1 MELDIRIDDRLAKVK
16 LISRNHSHV
25 VVEVD
30 GFAYRLDLRM
40 VEDHV
45 YSVLH
50 EGKSHNIEIIPGESI
65 KKYFVN
71 TIYRNY
77 DLEIIDAESRYL
89 QNRNKNNQANE
100 QNVISTP
107 MPGKI
112 VRINVEVGQ
121 KVAASDT
128 LIVVSAMKMESEY
141 KAGREAVIKKIMVNE
156 GDTVKGHQPLII
168 LE

>member
-1 MELDIRIDDRLAKVK
+1 MELNIKLDNRLAKVK
-16 LISRNHSHV
+16 LIAQNQNQV

-30 GFAYRLDLRM
+30 GFVYNLDVLM
-40 VEDHV
+40 VEDNV

-50 EGKSHNIEIIPGESI
+50 NGKSHNIEIIPGESV

-71 TIYRNY
+71 TTYRNF
-77 DLEIIDAESRYL
+77 DLEVIDAESRYL
-89 QNRNKNNQANE
+89 QSRNKNDQNNE
-100 QNVISTP
+100 QNLISTP

-112 VRINVEVGQ
+112 VRIPVKEGQ
-121 KVAASDT
+121 KVAANDT
-128 LIVVSAMKMESEY
+128 VIVVSAMKMESEY
-141 KAGREAVIKKIMVNE
+141 KAGREAIIKKILVNE

>member
-1 MELDIRIDDRLAKVK
+1 MELDIKLDKRLARVK
-16 LISRNHSHV
+16 LISRNKNHV
-25 VVEVD
+25 VVDVD
-30 GFAYRLDLRM
+30 GFAYRLDVHM

-50 EGKSHNIEIIPGESI
+50 EGKSHNIEIIPGETN

-71 TIYRNY
+71 TIYKNY
-77 DLEIIDAESRYL
+77 DLEIVDAESRYL
-89 QNRNKNNQANE
+89 QNRNKNDLNNE

-112 VRINVEVGQ
+112 VRIPVKVGQ
-121 KVAASDT
+121 KVAANDT
-128 LIVVSAMKMESEY
+128 VIVISAMKMESEY
-141 KAGREAVIKKIMVNE
+141 KAGREAVIKKIMVKE
-156 GDTVKGHQPLII
+156 GDTVTGHQPLIT

>member
-1 MELDIRIDDRLAKVK
+1 MELDIKLDKRLAKVK
-16 LISRNHSHV
+16 LVSRTENEVSV
-25 VVEVD
+25 DVD
-30 GFAYRLDLRM
+30 GSIYKVDIRM

-50 EGKSHNIEIIPGESI
+50 EGKSHNIEIIPGDNN
-65 KKYFVN
+65 KKYYVN
-71 TIYRNY
+71 TIYGNY

-89 QNRNKNNQANE
+89 QNRNKNDQSNDLNI
-100 QNVISTP
+100 ISTP

-112 VRINVEVGQ
+112 VRIPVKQGQ

-141 KAGREAVIKKIMVNE
+141 KAGRDAVIKKIMVKE
-156 GDTVKGHQPLII
+156 GDTVKGHQPLIM

>member
-1 MELDIRIDDRLAKVK
+1 MELEIRLDKRLAKVK
-16 LISRNHSHV
+16 LISRNQDQV
-25 VVEVD
+25 VVDVD
-30 GFAYRLDLRM
+30 GHLYELDVRM

-50 EGKSHNIEIIPGESI
+50 NGRSHNIEIIPGETQ

-71 TIYRNY
+71 TVNKNY
-77 DLEIIDAESRYL
+77 DLEIIDAETRYL
-89 QNRNKNNQANE
+89 QNRNKNDQNNE
-100 QNVISTP
+100 HNVISTP

-112 VRINVEVGQ
+112 VRIPVKEGQNVT
-121 KVAASDT
+121 ATDT

-141 KAGREAVIKKIMVNE
+141 KAGRDAVIKKILVKE

>member
-1 MELDIRIDDRLAKVK
+1 MELNIKLDNRLAKVK
-16 LISRNHSHV
+16 LISQNQNQV
-25 VVEVD
+25 VVDVD
-30 GFAYRLDLRM
+30 GFVYNLDVQM
-40 VEDHV
+40 VEDNV

-50 EGKSHNIEIIPGESI
+50 NGKSHNIEIIPGESG

-71 TIYRNY
+71 TIYRNF

-89 QNRNKNNQANE
+89 QSRNKNDQNNE
-100 QNVISTP
+100 LNLISTP

-112 VRINVEVGQ
+112 VRIPVKEGQ
-121 KVAASDT
+121 KVAANDT
-128 LIVVSAMKMESEY
+128 VIVVSAMKMESEY
-141 KAGREAVIKKIMVNE
+141 KAGREAVIKKILVNE

>member
-1 MELDIRIDDRLAKVK
+1 MELDIKINNRIARVK
-16 LISRNHSHV
+16 LVSRNQDHV
-25 VVEVD
+25 VVDVD
-30 GFAYRLDLRM
+30 GHSYRVDVRM

-50 EGKSHNIEIIPGESI
+50 DGKSHNIEIIPGDTQ

-71 TIYRNY
+71 TIYRNF
-77 DLEIIDAESRYL
+77 DVEIIDAESRYL
-89 QNRNKNNQANE
+89 QNRNKGELNNE

-112 VRINVEVGQ
+112 VRINVKPGQ
-121 KVAASDT
+121 KVAANDT

-141 KAGREAVIKKIMVNE
+141 KAGREAVIKKIMVKE

>member
-1 MELDIRIDDRLAKVK
+1 MELNVKLDKRLAKVK
-16 LISRNHSHV
+16 LISRNQDHV
-25 VVEVD
+25 VVDVD
-30 GFAYRLDLRM
+30 GFAYRLDVRM

-50 EGKSHNIEIIPGESI
+50 EGKSHNIEIIPGETI
-65 KKYFVN
+65 KKYYVN
-71 TIYRNY
+71 TIYKNF

-89 QNRNKNNQANE
+89 QNRNKSDLNND
-100 QNVISTP
+100 QNIISTP

-112 VRINVEVGQ
+112 VRINIKVGQ
-121 KVAASDT
+121 KVAANDT

-141 KAGREAVIKKIMVNE
+141 KAGREAVIKKIMVKE

>member
-1 MELDIRIDDRLAKVK
+1 MELDIKLDKRLAKVK
-16 LISRNHSHV
+16 LISRNRNHIV
-25 VVEVD
+25 VDVD
-30 GFAYRLDLRM
+30 GLAYRLDVHL

-50 EGKSHNIEIIPGESI
+50 EGKSHNIEIIPGENN

-71 TIYRNY
+71 TIYKNY
-77 DLEIIDAESRYL
+77 VLEVVDAESRYL
-89 QNRNKNNQANE
+89 QNRSKNDQSND
-100 QNVISTP
+100 QNIISTP

-112 VRINVEVGQ
+112 VRINVKPGQ
-121 KVAASDT
+121 KVAANDT

-141 KAGREAVIKKIMVNE
+141 KAGREAVIKKIMVKE
-156 GDTVKGHQPLII
+156 GDTVTGHQPLII

>member
-1 MELDIRIDDRLAKVK
+1 MELDIKLDKRLARVK
-16 LISRNHSHV
+16 LISRNQNQV
-25 VVEVD
+25 VVDVD
-30 GFAYRLDLRM
+30 GLAYRLDVHM

-50 EGKSHNIEIIPGESI
+50 EGKSHNIEIIPGENN
-65 KKYFVN
+65 KKYYVN
-71 TIYRNY
+71 TIYKNY
-77 DLEIIDAESRYL
+77 DLEIVDAESRYL
-89 QNRNKNNQANE
+89 QNRNKNDLNNE

-112 VRINVEVGQ
+112 VRIPVKVGQ
-121 KVAASDT
+121 KVAANDT

-141 KAGREAVIKKIMVNE
+141 KAGREAVIKKIMVKE
-156 GDTVKGHQPLII
+156 GDTVTGHQPLIT

>member
-1 MELDIRIDDRLAKVK
+1 MELDIKLDKRLARVK
-16 LISRNHSHV
+16 LVSRNRDHV
-25 VVEVD
+25 VVNVD
-30 GFAYRLDLRM
+30 GFAYRLDIRM

-50 EGKSHNIEIIPGESI
+50 EGKSHNIEIIPGENP

-71 TIYRNY
+71 TIHRNY

-89 QNRNKNNQANE
+89 QNRNKNDLNNE

-107 MPGKI
+107 MPGKV
-112 VRINVEVGQ
+112 VRIPVKVGQ
-121 KVAASDT
+121 NVAANDT
-128 LIVVSAMKMESEY
+128 VIVVSAMKMESEY
-141 KAGREAVIKKIMVNE
+141 KAGRDAIIKKIMVKE
-156 GDTVKGHQPLII
+156 GDTVTGHQPLIT

>member
-1 MELDIRIDDRLAKVK
+1 MELNIKLDNRLAKVK
-16 LISRNHSHV
+16 LISQNQNQV

-30 GFAYRLDLRM
+30 GFVYNLDVQM
-40 VEDHV
+40 VEDSV

-50 EGKSHNIEIIPGESI
+50 DGKSHNIEIIPGESV

-71 TIYRNY
+71 TIYRNF

-89 QNRNKNNQANE
+89 QNRNKNDQNNE
-100 QNVISTP
+100 KNLISTP

-112 VRINVEVGQ
+112 VRIPVKEGQ

-128 LIVVSAMKMESEY
+128 VIVVSAMKMESEY
-141 KAGREAVIKKIMVNE
+141 KAGREAVIKKILVNE

>member
-1 MELDIRIDDRLAKVK
+1 MELEIKLDKRIAKVK
-16 LISRNHSHV
+16 LISRNEDQV
-25 VVEVD
+25 VVDVD
-30 GFAYRLDLRM
+30 GFAYNIDIRM

-50 EGKSHNIEIIPGESI
+50 EGKSHNIEIIPGETI
-65 KKYFVN
+65 KKYYVN

-89 QNRNKNNQANE
+89 QNRNKNDLSNDQD
-100 QNVISTP
+100 IIFTP

-112 VRINVEVGQ
+112 VRIPVKVGQ
-121 KVAASDT
+121 KVTAGET

-141 KAGREAVIKKIMVNE
+141 KAGRDAVIKKIVVKE

>member
-1 MELDIRIDDRLAKVK
+1 MELDIKINNRVARVK
-16 LISRNHSHV
+16 LVSRNQDHV
-25 VVEVD
+25 VVDVD
-30 GFAYRLDLRM
+30 GYAYRIDVRM

-50 EGKSHNIEIIPGESI
+50 EGKSHNVEIIPGDTQ

-71 TIYRNY
+71 TIYRNF
-77 DLEIIDAESRYL
+77 DVEIIDAESRYL
-89 QNRNKNNQANE
+89 QNRNKGELNNE

-107 MPGKI
+107 MPGKV
-112 VRINVEVGQ
+112 VRINVKPGQ

-141 KAGREAVIKKIMVNE
+141 KAGKEAVIKKIMVKE

>member
-1 MELDIRIDDRLAKVK
+1 MEIDIRLDKRLAKVK
-16 LISRNHSHV
+16 LISRNKDHV
-25 VVEVD
+25 VVHVD
-30 GFAYRLDLRM
+30 GFAYRLDVRM

-50 EGKSHNIEIIPGESI
+50 EGKSHNIEIIPGETN

-71 TIYRNY
+71 TIYKNY
-77 DLEIIDAESRYL
+77 DLEIIDAETRYL
-89 QNRNKNNQANE
+89 QNRNKNDLNNE
-100 QNVISTP
+100 QNLISTP

-112 VRINVEVGQ
+112 VRINVKEGQ
-121 KVAASDT
+121 AVAANDT

-141 KAGREAVIKKIMVNE
+141 KAGREAVIKKIMVKE